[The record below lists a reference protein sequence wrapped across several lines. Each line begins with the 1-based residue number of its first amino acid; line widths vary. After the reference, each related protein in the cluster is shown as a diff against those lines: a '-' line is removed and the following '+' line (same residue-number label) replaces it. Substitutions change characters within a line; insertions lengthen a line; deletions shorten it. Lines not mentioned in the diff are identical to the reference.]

1 MARFAENTSVDVAT
15 SRAELER
22 TLIRYGADGFAYG
35 WEGGR
40 AMVQFR
46 SGGRFVRFLL
56 PIPPRS
62 DFELTE
68 TGKARTS
75 EQAITKSWEQ
85 AQRQRWRALN
95 LVVKAKLEAVE
106 AGITSFDEEFLAHIV
121 LPDNTTVAEQAVP
134 AVALAYETGRMPE
147 LLPGPSRG

>member
-1 MARFAENTSVDVAT
+1 VARYAAQTDVDVST

-35 WEGGR
+35 WEGSR
-40 AMVQFR
+40 AQVQFR
-46 SGGRFVRFLL
+46 SGGRYVRFRL
-56 PIPPRS
+56 PIPARS
-62 DFELTE
+62 EFEQTE

-75 EQAITKSWEQ
+75 EQAVVKAWEQ

-106 AGITSFDEEFLAHIV
+106 AGITDFDSEFLAHIV
-121 LPDNTTVAEQAVP
+121 LPDGTTVAETAVP
-134 AVALAYETGRMPE
+134 AIEQAYATGKMPA
-147 LLPGPSRG
+147 LLPGGES